1 MSDLLKRIAYYFA
14 YEYSGD
20 DHNTK
25 EFKVSIDDLRYI
37 ANLNREKCALE
48 RKLRELGGPQ

>member
-1 MSDLLKRIAYYFA
+1 MIDLLKRIAYYFA
-14 YEYSGD
+14 YVYSGD

-37 ANLNREKCALE
+37 ANLHREKCALE
-48 RKLRELGGPQ
+48 RKLKKLE